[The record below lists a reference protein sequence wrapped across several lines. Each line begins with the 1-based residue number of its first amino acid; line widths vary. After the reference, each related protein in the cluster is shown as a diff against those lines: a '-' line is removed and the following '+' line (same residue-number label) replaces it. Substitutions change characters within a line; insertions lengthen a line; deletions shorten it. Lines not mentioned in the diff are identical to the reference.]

1 MKQLSPS
8 VKGAVVSSL
17 LIIVLGAASLVT
29 AQGGVPAPPTT
40 PAPTITVRFGEPQQ
54 GIRVSGVVTIK
65 AVAITTRGPSPR
77 VQFFI
82 DGQIFGKEIIGWTDR
97 QFSIS
102 WDTRKYNNGTH
113 RIGIMAE
120 NPDHP
125 DQPGSAEI
133 TVTVQNGATAPSS
146 GGSTSKKKPTSN
158 VGTLNVSAEGDL
170 YLAGVGYLGRNGR
183 VIRVYAGTYTLY
195 AVSPSKGTIC
205 WQRRVRIDG
214 GKTTLVRISGKYC
227 R

>member
-1 MKQLSPS
+1 MKQLSLS
-8 VKGAVVSSL
+8 GRS
-17 LIIVLGAASLVT
+17 IIVSAFLIVILGAASLAT
-29 AQGGVPAPPTT
+29 AQGGVPAPPTG
-40 PAPTITVRFGEPQQ
+40 PVQTITVRFSDPTHGKT
-54 GIRVSGVVTIK
+54 VSGVVTIK
-65 AVAITTRGPSPR
+65 AVAITDRGPSPR

-82 DGQIFGKEIIGWTDR
+82 DGRTYGEELIGWTDR
-97 QFSIS
+97 LFFIT
-102 WDTRKYNNGTH
+102 WDTRKVANGTH
-113 RIGIMAE
+113 RIGIMAD
-120 NPDHP
+120 NPSNP
-125 DQPGSAEI
+125 GQPGSAEI
-133 TVTVQNGATAPSS
+133 YVTVRNGTTAPPS
-146 GGSTSKKKPTSN
+146 GGSSSKGTSKSN

-195 AVSPSKGTIC
+195 AVSPSKGTVC